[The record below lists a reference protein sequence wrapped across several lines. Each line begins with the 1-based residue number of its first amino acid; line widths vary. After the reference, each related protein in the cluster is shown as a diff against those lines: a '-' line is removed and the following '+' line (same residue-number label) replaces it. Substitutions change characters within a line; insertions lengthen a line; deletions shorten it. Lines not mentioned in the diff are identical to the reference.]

1 MKKRKKTLTNKKTFY
16 TSKGKKSAR
25 DILQGIDKK
34 LSMIILVDQKDSAG
48 EDVKLFNL
56 NVKTQLGFL
65 KIARKH
71 NLKLIP
77 IQTIRRKINNF
88 TIIIHPP
95 FYLFQNKQTDIESM
109 LEIHKIIEHWIDS
122 NPTQWFWQHNRFN

>member
-1 MKKRKKTLTNKKTFY
+1 
-16 TSKGKKSAR
+16 
-25 DILQGIDKK
+25 
-34 LSMIILVDQKDSAG
+34 MIILVDQKDSAG
-48 EDVKLFNL
+48 NNIKLFNL

-77 IQTIRRKINNF
+77 IQTIRKKINNF
-88 TIIIHPP
+88 TIIVHPP
-95 FYLFQNKQTDIESM
+95 LSLFQNKQTDNESM
-109 LEIHKIIEHWIDS
+109 LKIHKIIEKWITA